1 MFPSGCQLASFSIIS
16 SSSIRSILMARRVI
30 LASIALA
37 ALTTACISP
46 IEDYHGY
53 TADEVL
59 PENIKV
65 GEDTRASV
73 LAQLG
78 SASTESVFDENTW
91 FYITTQRERIA
102 FLTPRTKRRS
112 ITAIRFGD
120 DDVVDELLTFDESD
134 GQVINYAS
142 RETPTRGRE
151 LGLLE
156 QIFGTVGAVALP
168 PTDERTPGN
177 PTGRRN

>member
-1 MFPSGCQLASFSIIS
+1 
-16 SSSIRSILMARRVI
+16 MARRVI
-30 LASIALA
+30 LASIVLA
-37 ALTTACISP
+37 GLTGACISP

-53 TADEVL
+53 TADEIA
-59 PENIKV
+59 PSAIAP

-78 SASTESVFDENTW
+78 SASTESIFDENTW
-91 FYITTQRERIA
+91 FYITTQRERVA
-102 FLTPRTKRRS
+102 FLTPQTKRRS
-112 ITAIRFGD
+112 ITAIRFGE
-120 DDVVDELLTFDESD
+120 DDVVEDVLTYDETD
-134 GQVINYAS
+134 GVVVSYAS

-168 PTDERTPGN
+168 QTDERTPGN